1 MEPSVA
7 APDRREKSVA
17 PPGRPGRPPRS
28 GFAAAVGP
36 VLRWM
41 GRRARP
47 LPWIGPAIIL
57 IALVV
62 LLPVVLMIRDS
73 FRNIDDI
80 GFDHGWAGTQNFKTL
95 FNEPD
100 LGSIVTRT
108 AVWVVVVV
116 AITVVISLA
125 LAQLFNQKF
134 PGRTITRW
142 ALIAPWAAS
151 VYMTGLIFQW
161 MLNANSGFINLFL
174 HDIGLL
180 KTLGGHDASWLG
192 RPTAAFWW
200 MVGVAVFVS
209 IPFTTYALL
218 AGLQTIPGELYEAAR
233 VDGASTWR
241 SYWSIT
247 FPLLRPALIVAML
260 INIINVFNNFAIIW
274 SMTRGAPG
282 HETATTTIFMYQLKA
297 NSIPEA
303 AAMSV
308 VNFGLVL
315 IVVFLFLALT
325 NRNRREAA

>member
-1 MEPSVA
+1 
-7 APDRREKSVA
+7 
-17 PPGRPGRPPRS
+17 
-28 GFAAAVGP
+28 
-36 VLRWM
+36 
-41 GRRARP
+41 
-47 LPWIGPAIIL
+47 
-57 IALVV
+57 
-62 LLPVVLMIRDS
+62 
-73 FRNIDDI
+73 
-80 GFDHGWAGTQNFKTL
+80 
-95 FNEPD
+95 
-100 LGSIVTRT
+100 
-108 AVWVVVVV
+108 
-116 AITVVISLA
+116 
-125 LAQLFNQKF
+125 
-134 PGRTITRW
+134 
-142 ALIAPWAAS
+142 
-151 VYMTGLIFQW
+151 MTGLIFQW

>member
-7 APDRREKSVA
+7 APERRGEKLA
-17 PPGRPGRPPRS
+17 PTRGRPGRQPS
-28 GFAAAVGP
+28 GRFGAARRT
-36 VLRWM
+36 LRWIA
-41 GRRARP
+41 RHTRP

-57 IALVV
+57 IVLVV
-62 LLPVVLMIRDS
+62 LLPVVLMVRTA

-80 GFDHGWAGTQNFKTL
+80 GFDHGWAGTLNFRAL

-100 LGSIVTRT
+100 LGAIVERT
-108 AVWVVVVV
+108 VVWVVAIV
-116 AITVVISLA
+116 AITVVLSLA
-125 LAQLFNQKF
+125 LAQLFNQRF
-134 PGRTITRW
+134 PGRTVTRW

-161 MLNANSGFINLFL
+161 MLNANSGFINVFL

-180 KTLGGHDASWLG
+180 NSLGGHEASWLG

-209 IPFTTYALL
+209 LPFTTYALL
-218 AGLQTIPGELYEAAR
+218 AGLQTIPTDLYEAAR
-233 VDGASTWR
+233 VDGASAWR
-241 SYWSIT
+241 TYWSIT
-247 FPLLRPALIVAML
+247 FPLLRPALIVAIL

-297 NSIPEA
+297 SSIAES

-308 VNFGLVL
+308 VNFGIVLV
-315 IVVFLFLALT
+315 VVFIFLALT
-325 NRNRREAA
+325 NRREQNV

>member
-17 PPGRPGRPPRS
+17 PPGRPGRSPRS
-28 GFAAAVGP
+28 GSAGVAGR
-36 VLRWM
+36 VLHWM

-47 LPWIGPAIIL
+47 LPWIGPAIVL

-73 FRNIDDI
+73 FRDIDDI
-80 GFDHGWAGTQNFKTL
+80 GFDHGWAGVQNFKTL

-100 LGSIVTRT
+100 LGSIVIRT

-192 RPTAAFWW
+192 RPSAAFWW

-315 IVVFLFLALT
+315 IVVFLFLTLT